1 MQKHMNT
8 QKSAKAVRAATSG
21 KQAAAENGVAAKA
34 LTVAVAAGNWWRTQK
49 AKAAFLAADR
59 ELGLISRGFRPMTGL
74 RTLPL
79 MTAAVVGLSL
89 GAWGRSGPLH
99 RTLRPLAMGNA
110 FVAVSDDKDAMHYNP
125 AGLNLMG
132 RLGNANLRP
141 EMSRY
146 PLNKFDMHMDFL
158 GTAIPVDEA
167 LDILKFYQDHQ
178 ASFQDSKALQ
188 NDSNLVSDLSAF
200 DRRPVKVAV
209 LHGGELAMHNFGMA
223 YWADAQMAPY
233 ADVGVLL
240 PQAGVD
246 FIQLD
251 IVGQI
256 AAATSYFDD
265 RLSVGLG
272 YRLAKREEM
281 GNFQV
286 ALTDLS
292 NNSGRKT
299 VQDAIQDSV
308 DEKLSE
314 LGDLSTLGHAVD
326 AGVMW
331 QQTPDIR
338 FGAAVQNL
346 FMVLNHQAVTPDFTV
361 GVDYAP
367 MLLENNGRWKRKI
380 NFAMDFEDLLN
391 NDRNY
396 KPISKIDV
404 GAEWEQVLIPWV
416 LKGRLSVGLKGGYP
430 TAGIGGTLFTIFHY
444 EAATW
449 AEEGG
454 YYTGQLEDRYYV
466 MKFGVGI

>member
-1 MQKHMNT
+1 MQKHMKT
-8 QKSAKAVRAATSG
+8 QNSKHQTAAVDGAVHASAPVENAGRFAGAT
-21 KQAAAENGVAAKA
+21 KA
-34 LTVAVAAGNWWRTQK
+34 LTVALA
-49 AKAAFLAADR
+49 LAA
-59 ELGLISRGFRPMTGL
+59 
-74 RTLPL
+74 
-79 MTAAVVGLSL
+79 
-89 GAWGRSGPLH
+89 GAWGRSGPEH

-110 FVAVSDDKDAMHYNP
+110 FVAVADDKDAMHYNP

-132 RLGNANLRP
+132 RLGNSNLRP
-141 EMSRY
+141 RMSRY
-146 PLNKFDMHMDFL
+146 PLDKFDMHMDFL

-178 ASFQDSKALQ
+178 GSFQSMDQLK
-188 NDSNLVSDLSAF
+188 NDSNLVTDLSAF

-246 FIQLD
+246 YIQLD

-256 AAATSYFDD
+256 AGATSYFED

-272 YRLAKREEM
+272 YRMAKREQM

-292 NNSGRKT
+292 NDDGRKS
-299 VQDAIQDSV
+299 VQGAIQDSV
-308 DEKLSE
+308 DEKVKDFAD
-314 LGDLSTLGHAVD
+314 LGTLGHAID
-326 AGVMW
+326 AGVLW
-331 QQTPDIR
+331 QQTPDLR
-338 FGAAVQNL
+338 FGMAIQNL
-346 FMVLNHQAVTPDFTV
+346 GMVLNHESLTPELTV
-361 GVDYAP
+361 GLAYSP
-367 MLLENNGRWKRKI
+367 MLFESNGRWKRKV
-380 NFAMDFEDLLN
+380 NFAMDYEDVLN

-396 KPISKIDV
+396 KPINKV
-404 GAEWEQVLIPWV
+404 NMGAEWEQTLIPWV
-416 LKGRLSVGLKGGYP
+416 LKGRLSLGLKGGYP
-430 TAGIGGTLFTIFHY
+430 TAGLGGNLFTIFHY

-454 YYTGQLEDRYYV
+454 YYTGQLEERYYV

>member
-1 MQKHMNT
+1 MLKQMRT
-8 QKSAKAVRAATSG
+8 QKSDSSNRRSSRRPGPFTAARAIPV
-21 KQAAAENGVAAKA
+21 AAA
-34 LTVAVAAGNWWRTQK
+34 L
-49 AKAAFLAADR
+49 AF
-59 ELGLISRGFRPMTGL
+59 
-74 RTLPL
+74 
-79 MTAAVVGLSL
+79 SL
-89 GAWGRSGPLH
+89 GWGRSGPIH

-110 FVAVSDDKDAMHYNP
+110 FVAVVDDKDAMHYNP

-141 EMSRY
+141 EMSNY
-146 PLNKFDMHMDFL
+146 PLDKFDMHMDFL

-167 LDILKFYQDHQ
+167 LDILRFYQDHQ
-178 ASFQDSKALQ
+178 TSFQNMTALQ
-188 NDSNLVSDLSAF
+188 NDSSLVSDLSAF

-246 FIQLD
+246 YIQLD

-299 VQDAIQDSV
+299 VQQAIQDSV
-308 DEKLSE
+308 DQKLGE
-314 LGDLSTLGHAVD
+314 LGDLGTLGHAVD
-326 AGVMW
+326 AGVLW

-346 FMVLNHQAVTPDFTV
+346 FMILNHEPVTPDLSV
-361 GVDYAP
+361 GVAYSP
-367 MLLENNGRWKRKI
+367 MRLESNGRWKRKI
-380 NFAMDFEDLLN
+380 NFAMDFQDLLN

-396 KPISKIDV
+396 KPLNKVNV
-404 GAEWEQVLIPWV
+404 GAEWEQTLIPWV
-416 LKGRLSVGLKGGYP
+416 LKGRLSVGMKGGYP
-430 TAGIGGTLFTIFHY
+430 TAGLGGTLFTIFHY

-454 YYTGQLEDRYYV
+454 YYTGQLEERYYV

>member
-1 MQKHMNT
+1 MHKHMNT
-8 QKSAKAVRAATSG
+8 RKSASRSASSPLKGIEAEGAAS
-21 KQAAAENGVAAKA
+21 KA
-34 LTVAVAAGNWWRTQK
+34 LTVALAAGKWWRTQK
-49 AKAAFLAADR
+49 AKTAFLAADR
-59 ELGLISRGFRPMTGL
+59 ELGLVSRGFRPMTAL
-74 RTLPL
+74 RALPL
-79 MTAAVVGLSL
+79 VAVLGLAI
-89 GAWGRSGPLH
+89 GAWGRQGPEH

-110 FVAVSDDKDAMHYNP
+110 FVAVADDKDAMHYNV

-132 RLGNANLRP
+132 RLGNGNLRP
-141 EMSRY
+141 AMQRY
-146 PLNKFDMHMDFL
+146 PLDKFDMHMDFL

-167 LDILKFYQDHQ
+167 LDILKFYQDHEG
-178 ASFQDSKALQ
+178 SFQNANSLQ
-188 NDSNLVSDLSAF
+188 NDSNLVSDLSSF

-240 PQAGVD
+240 PQAGIQ
-246 FIQLD
+246 FITLD

-256 AAATSYFDD
+256 AGATSYFDD

-281 GNFQV
+281 GSFQV

-292 NNSGRKT
+292 NKSGRQT
-299 VQDAIQDSV
+299 VQEAIQDSV
-308 DEKLSE
+308 DEKVKQFSD
-314 LGDLSTLGHAVD
+314 LGTLGHAVD
-326 AGVMW
+326 AGLMW
-331 QQTPDIR
+331 QQTADLR
-338 FGAAVQNL
+338 FGMSVQNM
-346 FMVLNHQAVTPDFTV
+346 FMVLNHKPLTPELTM
-361 GVDYAP
+361 GVAYAP

-380 NFAMDFEDLLN
+380 NFAFDYEDALN

-396 KPISKIDV
+396 KPVSKMNM
-404 GAEWEQVLIPWV
+404 GAEWEQTLIPWV

-430 TAGIGGTLFTIFHY
+430 TAGIGGSLFTIFHY

-454 YYTGQLEDRYYV
+454 YYTGQLEERYYV

>member
-1 MQKHMNT
+1 MKT
-8 QKSAKAVRAATSG
+8 RTIASRLPVASEGAVG
-21 KQAAAENGVAAKA
+21 KA
-34 LTVAVAAGNWWRTQK
+34 LTVALAAGKWWRRAEADRK
-49 AKAAFLAADR
+49 AEAAFLAADR
-59 ELGLISRGFRPMTGL
+59 ELGLVSRGFRPLLPSRVLPALALLGL
-74 RTLPL
+74 
-79 MTAAVVGLSL
+79 AV
-89 GAWGRSGPLH
+89 GAWGRSGPEH

-110 FVAVSDDKDAMHYNP
+110 FVAIADDKDAMHYNV

-132 RLGNANLRP
+132 RLGNGNLRP
-141 EMSRY
+141 AMQRY
-146 PLNKFDMHMDFL
+146 PLDRFDMHMDFL

-167 LDILKFYQDHQ
+167 LDILRFYQDHQ
-178 ASFQDSKALQ
+178 KSFQDMNSLQ

-223 YWADAQMAPY
+223 YWADAQMSPY

-240 PQAGVD
+240 PQAG
-246 FIQLD
+246 IQSISLD

-256 AAATSYFDD
+256 AGAYSYFDD

-292 NNSGRKT
+292 NKSGRKT
-299 VQDAIQDSV
+299 VQEAIQDSV
-308 DEKLSE
+308 DEKLKE
-314 LGDLSTLGHAVD
+314 FGDLSTLGHAVD
-326 AGVMW
+326 AGVLW
-331 QQTPDIR
+331 QQTADLR
-338 FGAAVQNL
+338 FGMSVQNL
-346 FMVLNHQAVTPDFTV
+346 FMVLNHETVTPELTM
-361 GVDYAP
+361 GVAYSP

-380 NFAMDFEDLLN
+380 NFALDYEDALN

-396 KPISKIDV
+396 KPISKINM
-404 GAEWEQVLIPWV
+404 GAEWEQTLIPWV

-430 TAGIGGTLFTIFHY
+430 TAGLGGTLFTIFHY

-454 YYTGQLEDRYYV
+454 YYTGQLEERYYV

>member
-1 MQKHMNT
+1 MQKHMKMHMHMH
-8 QKSAKAVRAATSG
+8 KSSKRSRSLAGMRVLPV
-21 KQAAAENGVAAKA
+21 AAAMS
-34 LTVAVAAGNWWRTQK
+34 
-49 AKAAFLAADR
+49 LA
-59 ELGLISRGFRPMTGL
+59 
-74 RTLPL
+74 
-79 MTAAVVGLSL
+79 L
-89 GAWGRSGPLH
+89 GAWGRSGPEH

-110 FVAVSDDKDAMHYNP
+110 FVAVADDKDAMHYNP

-132 RLGNANLRP
+132 RLGSANLRP
-141 EMSRY
+141 AMSRY
-146 PLNKFDMHMDFL
+146 PLDKFDMHMDFL

-167 LDILKFYQDHQ
+167 LDILNFYQAHQ
-178 ASFQDSKALQ
+178 SSFQNADALQ

-240 PQAGVD
+240 PQAGVE

-272 YRLAKREEM
+272 YRLAKREQM

-292 NNSGRKT
+292 DKNGRKT
-299 VQDAIQDSV
+299 VQEAIQDSV
-308 DEKLSE
+308 DEKLGN
-314 LGDLSTLGHAVD
+314 LGDLGTLGHAMD
-326 AGVMW
+326 AGVIW
-331 QQTPDIR
+331 QQTPDVR

-346 FMVLNHQAVTPDFTV
+346 FMVLNHQTITPELTL
-361 GVDYAP
+361 GVAYSP
-367 MLLENNGRWKRKI
+367 MLLENNGRWKRKV
-380 NFAMDFEDLLN
+380 NFALDVEDVLN

-396 KPISKIDV
+396 KPVNKINV
-404 GAEWEQVLIPWV
+404 GAEWEQTLIPWV
-416 LKGRLSVGLKGGYP
+416 LKGRLSLGMKGGYP
-430 TAGIGGTLFTIFHY
+430 TAGLGGTLFTIFHY

-454 YYTGQLEDRYYV
+454 YYTGQLEERYYV

>member
-1 MQKHMNT
+1 MPNR
-8 QKSAKAVRAATSG
+8 SASRRIQGPRPLAV
-21 KQAAAENGVAAKA
+21 KA
-34 LTVAVAAGNWWRTQK
+34 LPI
-49 AKAAFLAADR
+49 LAA
-59 ELGLISRGFRPMTGL
+59 LAL
-74 RTLPL
+74 
-79 MTAAVVGLSL
+79 AAVS
-89 GAWGRSGPLH
+89 WGRSGPEH

-110 FVAVSDDKDAMHYNP
+110 FVAVVDDKDAMHYNP

-141 EMSRY
+141 EMARY
-146 PLNKFDMHMDFL
+146 PLNRFDMHMDFL

-178 ASFQDSKALQ
+178 ASFQDQQSLQ

-223 YWADAQMAPY
+223 YWADAQMSPY

-240 PQAGVD
+240 PQAGVES
-246 FIQLD
+246 IQLD

-265 RLSVGLG
+265 RLSVGVG
-272 YRLAKREEM
+272 YRMAKREEM
-281 GNFQV
+281 GNFQI

-292 NNSGRKT
+292 DNNGRKS
-299 VQDAIQDSV
+299 VQEAIQDTV

-314 LGDLSTLGHAVD
+314 LGDLSTLGHAID
-326 AGVMW
+326 AGVLW
-331 QQTPDIR
+331 QQTRDIR

-346 FMVLNHQAVTPDFTV
+346 FMVLNHKSVTPDFSV
-361 GVDYAP
+361 GVAYSP
-367 MLLENNGRWKRKI
+367 MLLESNGRWKRKV
-380 NFAMDFEDLLN
+380 NFAMDLQDLLN
-391 NDRNY
+391 DDRNY
-396 KPISKIDV
+396 KPLNKV
-404 GAEWEQVLIPWV
+404 NMGAEWEQTLIPWV
-416 LKGRLSVGLKGGYP
+416 LKGRLSVGMKGGYP
-430 TAGIGGTLFTIFHY
+430 TAGLGGTLFSIFHY

-454 YYTGQLEDRYYV
+454 YYTGQLEERYYV

>member
-1 MQKHMNT
+1 MQKHMKT
-8 QKSAKAVRAATSG
+8 RKSEMQKSAAALLP
-21 KQAAAENGVAAKA
+21 A
-34 LTVAVAAGNWWRTQK
+34 LVGLG
-49 AKAAFLAADR
+49 LAA
-59 ELGLISRGFRPMTGL
+59 
-74 RTLPL
+74 
-79 MTAAVVGLSL
+79 
-89 GAWGRSGPLH
+89 GAWGRSGPEH

-110 FVAVSDDKDAMHYNP
+110 FVAIADGKDAMHYNP

-158 GTAIPVDEA
+158 GTAIPVDEG

-178 ASFQDSKALQ
+178 GSFRSSDALQ
-188 NDSNLVSDLSAF
+188 NDSNLVSEMSAF

-233 ADVGVLL
+233 ADVGVIL
-240 PQAGVD
+240 PQVGVD

-256 AAATSYFDD
+256 AGATSYFAE

-272 YRLAKREEM
+272 YRMAKREQM

-292 NNSGRKT
+292 NDAGRKT
-299 VQDAIQDSV
+299 IQSAIQDSV
-308 DEKLSE
+308 DEKLKEFS
-314 LGDLSTLGHAVD
+314 DLSNLGHAVD
-326 AGVMW
+326 AGVLW
-331 QQTPDIR
+331 QQTADLR
-338 FGAAVQNL
+338 FGMAVQNL
-346 FMVLNHQAVTPDFTV
+346 FMVLNHQTVTPKLSV
-361 GVDYAP
+361 GAAYSP
-367 MLLENNGRWKRKI
+367 MRLESNGRWKRKV
-380 NFAMDFEDLLN
+380 NFALDLEDVIN

-396 KPISKIDV
+396 KPINKINM
-404 GAEWEQVLIPWV
+404 GAEWEQTLIPWV
-416 LKGRLSVGLKGGYP
+416 LKGRLAVGMKGGYP
-430 TAGIGGTLFTIFHY
+430 TAGLGGTLFTIFHY

-454 YYTGQLEDRYYV
+454 YYTGQLEERYYV

>member
-1 MQKHMNT
+1 MHT
-8 QKSAKAVRAATSG
+8 HISTTATRSLPLLALLG
-21 KQAAAENGVAAKA
+21 LSTGAWA
-34 LTVAVAAGNWWRTQK
+34 LT
-49 AKAAFLAADR
+49 
-59 ELGLISRGFRPMTGL
+59 
-74 RTLPL
+74 
-79 MTAAVVGLSL
+79 
-89 GAWGRSGPLH
+89 GPQH

-110 FVAVSDDKDAMHYNP
+110 FVAIADDKDAMHYNV

-132 RLGNANLRP
+132 RLGNGNLDP
-141 EMSRY
+141 AQQRY
-146 PLNKFDMHMDFL
+146 PMDKFDMHMDFL
-158 GTAIPVDEA
+158 GTAIPVDDA
-167 LDILKFYQDHQ
+167 LDILRFYQAHQ
-178 ASFQDSKALQ
+178 QSFQNSNSLQKDS
-188 NDSNLVSDLSAF
+188 SLVSDLSAF

-240 PQAGVD
+240 PQAG
-246 FIQLD
+246 IESITLD

-256 AAATSYFDD
+256 AGAYSYLDD

-272 YRLAKREEM
+272 YRLAKREEV

-292 NNSGRKT
+292 SKSGRRS
-299 VQDAIQDSV
+299 VQSAIQDTV
-308 DEKLSE
+308 DVKLRE
-314 LGDLSTLGHAVD
+314 MGDLSTLGHALD
-326 AGVMW
+326 AGVLW

-338 FGAAVQNL
+338 FGASIQNL
-346 FMVLNHQAVTPDFTV
+346 FMVLNHQTVTPDLTM
-361 GVDYAP
+361 GVAYSP

-380 NFAMDFEDLLN
+380 NFALDYEDALN
-391 NDRNY
+391 SDRNY
-396 KPISKIDV
+396 KPINKIDM
-404 GAEWEQVLIPWV
+404 GAEWEQTLIPWV

-430 TAGIGGTLFTIFHY
+430 TAGLGGTLFTIFHY

-466 MKFGVGI
+466 MNFGVGI

>member
-1 MQKHMNT
+1 MQKHMT
-8 QKSAKAVRAATSG
+8 TRKSASPARSSSLEAAPAQPS
-21 KQAAAENGVAAKA
+21 ASKA
-34 LTVAVAAGNWWRTQK
+34 LTVALAAGRWWNAQK
-49 AKAAFLAADR
+49 AKTAFLAVDR
-59 ELGLISRGFRPMTGL
+59 ELGLISRGFRPLSGG
-74 RTLPL
+74 RVLPL
-79 MTAAVVGLSL
+79 LAVLGLVVG
-89 GAWGRSGPLH
+89 AFGRQGPEH

-110 FVAVSDDKDAMHYNP
+110 FVAVADDKDAMHYNV

-132 RLGNANLRP
+132 RLGNGNLRP
-141 EMSRY
+141 ALQRY
-146 PLNKFDMHMDFL
+146 PMDKFDMHMDFL

-178 ASFQDSKALQ
+178 ESFQNANSLQ
-188 NDSNLVSDLSAF
+188 NDSNLVSDLSSF

-240 PQAGVD
+240 PQAGIQ
-246 FIQLD
+246 FITLD

-256 AAATSYFDD
+256 AGATSYFDD

-272 YRLAKREEM
+272 YRMAKREEM
-281 GNFQV
+281 GSFQV

-292 NNSGRKT
+292 NKSGRQT
-299 VQDAIQDSV
+299 VQEAIQDSV
-308 DEKLSE
+308 DEKVKQF
-314 LGDLSTLGHAVD
+314 GDLSTLGHAVD
-326 AGVMW
+326 AGVLW
-331 QQTPDIR
+331 QQTADLR
-338 FGAAVQNL
+338 FGMSVQNM
-346 FMVLNHQAVTPDFTV
+346 FMVLNHNPVTPELTM
-361 GVDYAP
+361 GVAYSP

-380 NFAMDFEDLLN
+380 NFAFDYEDAIN

-396 KPISKIDV
+396 KPVSKMNM
-404 GAEWEQVLIPWV
+404 GAEWEQTLIPWV

-430 TAGIGGTLFTIFHY
+430 TAGIGGSLFTIFHY

-454 YYTGQLEDRYYV
+454 YYTGQLEERYYV